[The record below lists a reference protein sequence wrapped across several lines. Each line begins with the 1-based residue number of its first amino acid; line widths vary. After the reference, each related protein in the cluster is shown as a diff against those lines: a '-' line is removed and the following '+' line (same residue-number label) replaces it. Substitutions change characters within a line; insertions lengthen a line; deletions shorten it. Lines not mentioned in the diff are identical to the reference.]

1 MIFEKIFL
9 ASNQNLIQSNR
20 IKILLFQLLSKS
32 NILLQQVRVLD
43 PLSNQDRIADVLI
56 VDNTIEAIET
66 RFLAIPD
73 GTPIIDGREL
83 IFAPGL
89 VDLYSYSGEPGREER
104 GTLENLTEA
113 ARAGGFTRVAILPNT
128 VPAID
133 NPATLSL
140 LNRKCEHLRSPF
152 CLYFWGALTMGL
164 AGQQMSEFADLAAAG
179 AIGFADGRSI
189 KNLALL
195 RRLLEYIKPLNKP
208 IALVP
213 LSEALQGN
221 GVMREGSNSI
231 YYGLPG
237 IPAIAETV
245 AIASLLELIAATETP
260 VHLMRISTRRGV
272 ELIAQAKAR
281 GVPVTASTTWMHLL
295 FNTDDIASYDP
306 NLRLE
311 PPLGDRE
318 DMEALIEA
326 VKQGTIDA
334 IAIDS
339 MPYTYEEKTLSF
351 AEAPP
356 GAIGLEF
363 ALPLL
368 WERFVQS
375 GQWSALDL
383 WQSLSLRPL
392 SCLQQKPISI
402 APKQSAAEAILFAPQ
417 VTWTLDESALES
429 VCSNTPWF
437 GKTITGRVLSK
448 VD

>member
-1 MIFEKIFL
+1 MTFKKIYP

-20 IKILLFQLLSKS
+20 IKILRLQLLSKS
-32 NILLQQVRVLD
+32 NFLLQQVRVLD
-43 PLSNQDRIADVLI
+43 PLSNLDRIADVLI
-56 VDNTIEAIET
+56 VDNAIEAIET
-66 RFLAIPD
+66 HFSAIPD
-73 GTPIIDGREL
+73 STSIIDAREL

-89 VDLYSYSGEPGREER
+89 IDLYSYSGEPGREER
-104 GTLENLTEA
+104 ETLASLTKA

-128 VPAID
+128 IPAID

-140 LNRKCEHLRSPF
+140 LNRKCEQLRAPVH
-152 CLYFWGALTMGL
+152 LYFWGALTMGL
-164 AGQQMSEFADLAAAG
+164 EGQQMSEFADLAAAG

-208 IALVP
+208 IALFP
-213 LSEALQGN
+213 LNESLQGN
-221 GVMREGSNSI
+221 GVMREGNNSI

-237 IPAIAETV
+237 IPAIAETA
-245 AIASLLELIAATETP
+245 AIASLLELIAATKTP

-295 FNTDDIASYDP
+295 FNTNDLASYDP
-306 NLRLE
+306 NLRLN

-318 DMEALIEA
+318 DMEALIEG

-334 IAIDS
+334 IAIDH

-363 ALPLL
+363 ALPIL
-368 WERFVQS
+368 WKRFVQS
-375 GQWSALDL
+375 GQWSALEL

-402 APKQSAAEAILFAPQ
+402 APKHSAAEAILFAPQ
-417 VTWTLDESALES
+417 ETWTLKESALES
-429 VCSNTPWF
+429 LCSNTPWL
-437 GKTITGRVLSK
+437 GKTITGRVLSHI
-448 VD
+448 D